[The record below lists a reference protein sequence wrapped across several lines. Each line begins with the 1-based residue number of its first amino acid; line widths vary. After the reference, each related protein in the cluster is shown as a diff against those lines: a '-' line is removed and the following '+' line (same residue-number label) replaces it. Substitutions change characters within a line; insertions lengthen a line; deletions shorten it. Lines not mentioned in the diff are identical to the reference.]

1 MLALVNAESQHNQ
14 TIQDIIHNQ
23 HSPTSSILT
32 ATSVSSE
39 DSISPLNTTDKKL
52 SSSTSN
58 INSFGIYKNTIN
70 HLTSFSDTTSL
81 TQSAFKT
88 FTSST
93 TSTSTSS
100 TTGSGQ
106 RITSTNS
113 NINLNQHH
121 LPNATLSQINTL
133 NLSTLDNRLLS
144 VLSEDHQKQSSIG
157 VFSNNLQGGF
167 KITPHQP
174 RIGSFGI
181 NQLDKTNSFISTAP
195 PTPSTNLDPSTFM
208 AAQLGL
214 LNSPNALLTMMQ
226 AAAAQNLYIQQ
237 KQSEMNA
244 GSGTGN
250 GQVSAASL
258 LTSNN
263 GLVRSNTGNLLGQ
276 QQNTILQQANI
287 LKTMYPSL
295 YGSQS
300 FLLNDHLE
308 STTGSGSSVS
318 NNSTISSHSSNPCNV
333 FNSSLNTS
341 TISCNT
347 PRNITISNTQSTGGS
362 MPKDMCIEPCVV
374 CGDKASGRHYGA
386 VSCEGCKG
394 FFKRSIRKQIGYVCR
409 GNKDCPVTKFHRNRC
424 QFCRLKKC
432 LAMGM
437 RSESVQ
443 AERRPMNISSTNNN
457 NNGNANN
464 ATSNNT
470 INVQNFNGLQGNNQN
485 GRLNGLPDNLT
496 LPNNNTSSNGVGNL
510 LQTSNQRNTL
520 GSGSLASN
528 LLGFNTKPSNFSYMQ
543 GLLAIAKNENL
554 ITSCKDGN
562 GNRKDSGTYDSSS
575 SSGISCNS
583 PDERK
588 LQIKRESIDE
598 DESGLDMTSV
608 GLTASASPLSSNGGG
623 CSLSDDGSLIIG
635 NVIDSES
642 AKFELLIH
650 QPIPQD
656 LNIQFF
662 CEAASR
668 LLFMS
673 IHWLKNIKVF
683 NQRDIY
689 VENTMKIKWCDIF
702 VLGLMQCNQ
711 DFNLSVML
719 TAMGNHLSTCVKFGQ
734 LKPEKY
740 DEVSEQI
747 SKLLTMIK
755 RFDELKLSGIEFA
768 YLKTISF
775 TAQDLPE
782 VMTSHVSRQIN
793 SAACTE
799 LYEYLNNNL
808 NSSSSSVNGTID
820 DTHSET
826 DCASSS
832 PGTTST
838 SITSHSQGTCNII
851 DRYSKIMML
860 LSSLRWLKQNVLVEL
875 FFSGLIG
882 NSSIETVIPY
892 ILSMDWN
899 GVLDNQISDNGMS
912 SSPLM
917 KIECDDSNN
926 IINNNNTIN
935 HFVKT

>member
-1 MLALVNAESQHNQ
+1 MALVNAESQHNQ
-14 TIQDIIHNQ
+14 KIQDIIHNQ

-32 ATSVSSE
+32 ATSTSSE
-39 DSISPLNTTDKKL
+39 DSISPLNTPDRKL
-52 SSSTSN
+52 LSTTTNN
-58 INSFGIYKNTIN
+58 INSFGIHNKTIN
-70 HLTSFSDTTSL
+70 HLKKDPTT
-81 TQSAFKT
+81 SAFKT
-88 FTSST
+88 FQSST
-93 TSTSTSS
+93 PTSTSI
-100 TTGSGQ
+100 GSGQ
-106 RITSTNS
+106 GITSNNLSIT
-113 NINLNQHH
+113 LNQHN
-121 LPNATLSQINTL
+121 LPNATLSQINPL
-133 NLSTLDNRLLS
+133 NLSAIDSRLLS
-144 VLSEDHQKQSSIG
+144 VLSEEHQKQSSVGI
-157 VFSNNLQGGF
+157 FSTNLQSAF
-167 KITPHQP
+167 KTSTQQQQP
-174 RIGSFGI
+174 QISSFGI
-181 NQLDKTNSFISTAP
+181 NHQLDKSNSFISSAST
-195 PTPSTNLDPSTFM
+195 TPSTNLDPSTLM

-226 AAAAQNLYIQQ
+226 AAAAQNLYIHQ
-237 KQSEMNA
+237 KQSEMNS
-244 GSGTGN
+244 GSGTSN
-250 GQVSAASL
+250 GQVSAVSL
-258 LTSNN
+258 LSSNN
-263 GLVRSNTGNLLGQ
+263 GLVRNNPGSLLGQ
-276 QQNTILQQANI
+276 QSNTILQQANI
-287 LKTMYPSL
+287 LTKMYPSL
-295 YGSQS
+295 YGSQP

-308 STTGSGSSVS
+308 SGTGIGSSVS
-318 NNSTISSHSSNPCNV
+318 TNSTISSHHSNPCNV
-333 FNSSLNTS
+333 FNSQLNTS
-341 TISCNT
+341 NISCNT

-362 MPKDMCIEPCVV
+362 MPRDMCIEPCVV

-443 AERRPMNISSTNNN
+443 AERRPMNISNSSNN
-457 NNGNANN
+457 NNGSANN
-464 ATSNNT
+464 ATPNNSLHS
-470 INVQNFNGLQGNNQN
+470 QNFNGLQSSNQN
-485 GRLNGLPDNLT
+485 GRLNGLSDNLN
-496 LPNNNTSSNGVGNL
+496 LPSGNTSSEGVGNL
-510 LQTSNQRNTL
+510 LQASNQRSTIEN
-520 GSGSLASN
+520 GSLASN
-528 LLGFNTKPSNFSYMQ
+528 LLGFNGKTSNLSYMQ
-543 GLLAIAKNENL
+543 GLLAIAKNEGS
-554 ITSCKDGN
+554 ITSSCKGGN
-562 GNRKDSGTYDSSS
+562 ENRKDSGTYDSSS

-583 PDERK
+583 PDETK

-598 DESGLDMTSV
+598 DENGIDMTSV

-635 NVIDSES
+635 NVIDPDT
-642 AKFELLIH
+642 AKFELLIN

-683 NQRDIY
+683 SQRDIY
-689 VENTMKIKWCDIF
+689 VENTMKLKWCDIF
-702 VLGLMQCNQ
+702 VIGLMQCNQ

-719 TAMGNHLSTCVKFGQ
+719 TAMGNHLNTCVKFGQ

-740 DEVSEQI
+740 DEVAEQI
-747 SKLLTMIK
+747 SRLLTMIK
-755 RFDELKLSGIEFA
+755 KFDELKLSGIEFA

-775 TAQDLPE
+775 TASDLPE
-782 VMTSHVSRQIN
+782 LMTTHVSRQIN

-808 NSSSSSVNGTID
+808 NSSSSSVTGTID
-820 DTHSET
+820 DSHSET

-838 SITSHSQGTCNII
+838 SITSHSQGSCNII

-860 LSSLRWLKQNVLVEL
+860 LSSLRWLKQSVLVEL

-899 GVLDNQISDNGMS
+899 GILDNNQTSDNRIS
-912 SSPLM
+912 SSPTI
-917 KIECDDSNN
+917 KVECDDPSN
-926 IINNNNTIN
+926 IINNNNNTITQ
-935 HFVKT
+935 FVKT